1 MKFPNAYNGVKKIHT
16 AAVLSLI
23 GDLTF
28 VIAAVLAVISGG
40 MIRSGAAESAVGAM
54 TGISAGLI
62 VSSIAGGVL
71 ALIAFILNLVGTILA
86 SKDEAFFKTALLFII
101 VGIVAT
107 VLSMAF
113 VNNSIV
119 TDFSLIFVNLAQMLV
134 ASYIVQGIVNL
145 ASKLNEHSMVKQGGQ
160 VRIYLLIA
168 YSVPIAVDLIAIIL
182 SLSKKSLLA
191 NVFSLA
197 GSALSLVV
205 YFIYLTYLKSAKKML
220 EAN

>member
-1 MKFPNAYNGVKKIHT
+1 MPLGT
-16 AAVLSLI
+16 VLSLI

-62 VSSIAGGVL
+62 VSSI
-71 ALIAFILNLVGTILA
+71 
-86 SKDEAFFKTALLFII
+86 
-101 VGIVAT
+101 
-107 VLSMAF
+107 
-113 VNNSIV
+113 V

-134 ASYIVQGIVNL
+134 AFYIVQGIVNL
-145 ASKLNEHSMVKQGGQ
+145 ASKLNEHDMVKQGGQ

>member
-1 MKFPNAYNGVKKIHT
+1 
-16 AAVLSLI
+16 
-23 GDLTF
+23 
-28 VIAAVLAVISGG
+28 

-54 TGISAGLI
+54 TGIA
-62 VSSIAGGVL
+62 
-71 ALIAFILNLVGTILA
+71 
-86 SKDEAFFKTALLFII
+86 
-101 VGIVAT
+101 AT

-134 ASYIVQGIVNL
+134 AFYIVQGIVNL
-145 ASKLNEHSMVKQGGQ
+145 ASKLNEHDMVKQGGQ

-197 GSALSLVV
+197 GSSRTCDSFFNKVALVAGLDHPIR
-205 YFIYLTYLKSAKKML
+205 FI
-220 EAN
+220 

>member
-1 MKFPNAYNGVKKIHT
+1 
-16 AAVLSLI
+16 
-23 GDLTF
+23 
-28 VIAAVLAVISGG
+28 

-62 VSSIAGGVL
+62 VSSI
-71 ALIAFILNLVGTILA
+71 
-86 SKDEAFFKTALLFII
+86 
-101 VGIVAT
+101 
-107 VLSMAF
+107 
-113 VNNSIV
+113 V

-134 ASYIVQGIVNL
+134 AFYIVQGIVNL
-145 ASKLNEHSMVKQGGQ
+145 ASKLNEHDMVKQGGQ

-191 NVFSLA
+191 NVFSLV

>member
-1 MKFPNAYNGVKKIHT
+1 
-16 AAVLSLI
+16 
-23 GDLTF
+23 
-28 VIAAVLAVISGG
+28 

-62 VSSIAGGVL
+62 VSSI
-71 ALIAFILNLVGTILA
+71 
-86 SKDEAFFKTALLFII
+86 
-101 VGIVAT
+101 
-107 VLSMAF
+107 
-113 VNNSIV
+113 V

-134 ASYIVQGIVNL
+134 AFYIVQGIVNL
-145 ASKLNEHSMVKQGGQ
+145 ASKLNEHDMVKQGRQ

-197 GSALSLVV
+197 GSSRTCDSFFNKVALVAGLDHPIR
-205 YFIYLTYLKSAKKML
+205 FI
-220 EAN
+220 